1 MVKIISEGATIA
13 LCDAP
18 HYIRLKA
25 ETGAYV
31 GATQEDAQGIAVL
44 GEPYNL
50 PGHTEITRV
59 ALKNEETGETETVI
73 APEAYA
79 VEVDGGE
86 MIVAGMNEV
95 NATTGDALCEL
106 DAGLEDVKD
115 ALCEIDGILEG
126 GN

>member
-50 PGHTEITRV
+50 PGHDEITRTV
-59 ALKNEETGETETVI
+59 LKNEETSETETVT
-73 APEAYA
+73 APEAYV

-86 MIVAGMNEV
+86 ISFAQDEKIAEV
-95 NATTGDALCEL
+95 DEASTTGLIAVTDLYEEL
-106 DAGLEDVKD
+106 IKKGVLD
-115 ALCEIDGILEG
+115 
-126 GN
+126 

>member
-50 PGHTEITRV
+50 PGHDEITRTV
-59 ALKNEETGETETVI
+59 LKNEETGETETVT

-86 MIVAGMNEV
+86 VAFEHGSKIAEV
-95 NATTGDALCEL
+95 DETSTTGLLAVTDLYEEL
-106 DAGLEDVKD
+106 VDKGVL
-115 ALCEIDGILEG
+115 
-126 GN
+126 

>member
-50 PGHTEITRV
+50 PGHDEITRTV
-59 ALKNEETGETETVI
+59 LKNEETGETETVT
-73 APEAYA
+73 APEAYV

-86 MIVAGMNEV
+86 ISFAQDEKIAEV
-95 NATTGDALCEL
+95 DEASTTGLIAVTDLYEEL
-106 DAGLEDVKD
+106 IEKGVLD
-115 ALCEIDGILEG
+115 
-126 GN
+126 